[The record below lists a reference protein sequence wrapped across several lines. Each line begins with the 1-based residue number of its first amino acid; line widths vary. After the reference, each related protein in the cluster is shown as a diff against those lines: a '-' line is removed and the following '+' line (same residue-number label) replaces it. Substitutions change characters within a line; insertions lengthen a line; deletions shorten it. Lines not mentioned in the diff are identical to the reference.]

1 MSLMFLLMNSMTTMI
16 CNIEGFKTVSRKEYN
31 SVLKQFR
38 FSLLNTRVEWRAQE
52 ISDYHDMEY
61 FYTYDSN
68 DNCIAIMINDRTRK
82 SISEMW
88 KAKTT
93 YYLANSL

>member
-1 MSLMFLLMNSMTTMI
+1 MKTIF
-16 CNIEGFKTVSRKEYN
+16 NIEGFKTVSSKEYN
-31 SVLKQFR
+31 SVLKQFGLP
-38 FSLLNTRVEWRAQE
+38 FLNTHVEMSVQE

-61 FYTYDSN
+61 FHTYDLN

>member
-1 MSLMFLLMNSMTTMI
+1 MKMSFD
-16 CNIEGFKTVSRKEYN
+16 IEGFKRVSRQTYN
-31 SVLKQFR
+31 SVLKQFGLP
-38 FSLLNTRVEWRAQE
+38 FLNFRVEMFVQE

-61 FYTYDSN
+61 FYSYDLN

-82 SISEMW
+82 STNEMW

-93 YYLANSL
+93 YYLADDL